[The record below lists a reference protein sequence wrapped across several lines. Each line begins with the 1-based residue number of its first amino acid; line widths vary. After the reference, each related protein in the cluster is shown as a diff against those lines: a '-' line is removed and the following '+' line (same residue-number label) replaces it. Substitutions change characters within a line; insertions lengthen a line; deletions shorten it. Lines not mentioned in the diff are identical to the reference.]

1 MSGDLPV
8 FRFLEKLHAFSKE
21 WSQCR
26 VTCPFYD
33 FRKTPR
39 FYDFSATLVR
49 ILLAAEFSSD
59 IQT

>member
-1 MSGDLPV
+1 
-8 FRFLEKLHAFSKE
+8 
-21 WSQCR
+21 